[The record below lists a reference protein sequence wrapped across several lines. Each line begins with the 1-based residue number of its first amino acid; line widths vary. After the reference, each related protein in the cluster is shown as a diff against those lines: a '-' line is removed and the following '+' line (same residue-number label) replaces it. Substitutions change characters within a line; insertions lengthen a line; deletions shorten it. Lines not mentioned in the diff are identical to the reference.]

1 MATYGDYA
9 SLTRATRAPAPA
21 AVASL
26 TGREASPRF
35 NVGGHSAAACSV
47 TVSSRPTAYL
57 PTYAGMAMTPSD
69 IMRQQICYQGIY
81 GRSHGRSVSLTCT
94 NSLLWPPYVY
104 GIGQAII
111 FSCCGF
117 YLLSSSSVFFSWPN
131 LSSRRLDVYHTSTH
145 GVALVRI

>member
-1 MATYGDYA
+1 MATYGDYV

-26 TGREASPRF
+26 SGREASPRF

-47 TVSSRPTAYL
+47 AVSSRPAAYL

-81 GRSHGRSVSLTCT
+81 GVTVVLFHLRACT
-94 NSLLWPPYVY
+94 NSLLWPPY
-104 GIGQAII
+104 GIAQAII

-117 YLLSSSSVFFSWPN
+117 YLLSFSSIGSRPSDHYFRSVC
-131 LSSRRLDVYHTSTH
+131 LSVCLCRVFISRL
-145 GVALVRI
+145 